1 MEIWHYW
8 AIAAL
13 LLVVGEIFTSTFAL
27 ICLAIGA
34 AAAAI
39 AAAVGCIIEMQLVWF
54 IVGTI
59 ASFLIVRPLLRRLSK
74 VDEVPTNADALIGR
88 KATVSEEI
96 NPQAGTGRVAID
108 GDDWKAESEN
118 DEPIEKGAKV
128 VVVSRESIILTV
140 KKL

>member
-59 ASFLIVRPLLRRLSK
+59 ASFLIVRPLLRKLSK

-108 GDDWKAESEN
+108 GDDWKAESAEF
-118 DEPIEKGAKV
+118 IAVGEKV
-128 VVVSRESIILTV
+128 EVVSRDSIILNV
-140 KKL
+140 KPIK

>member
-34 AAAAI
+34 VAAAV
-39 AAAVGCIIEMQLVWF
+39 AAAVGCILEMQLVWF

-88 KATVSEEI
+88 RATVSEEI

>member
-34 AAAAI
+34 AAAAV
-39 AAAVGCIIEMQLVWF
+39 AAAVGCILEMQLVWF

-88 KATVSEEI
+88 RATVSEEI
-96 NPQAGTGRVAID
+96 NPQTGTGRVAID

>member
-34 AAAAI
+34 VAAAV
-39 AAAVGCIIEMQLVWF
+39 AAAVGCILEMQLVWF

-74 VDEVPTNADALIGR
+74 VDEVATNADALIGR

-96 NPQAGTGRVAID
+96 NPQTGTGRVAID
-108 GDDWKAESEN
+108 GDDWKAESEG
-118 DEPIEKGAKV
+118 DELIEKGAKV
-128 VVVSRESIILTV
+128 VVVSRESIVLTV

>member
-59 ASFLIVRPLLRRLSK
+59 ASFLIVRPLLRKLSK

>member
-1 MEIWHYW
+1 
-8 AIAAL
+8 
-13 LLVVGEIFTSTFAL
+13 
-27 ICLAIGA
+27 
-34 AAAAI
+34 
-39 AAAVGCIIEMQLVWF
+39 MQLVWF

-59 ASFLIVRPLLRRLSK
+59 ASFLIVRPLLRKLSK

-108 GDDWKAESEN
+108 GDDWKAESEG
-118 DEPIEKGAKV
+118 DELIEKGAKV

>member
-34 AAAAI
+34 AAAAV
-39 AAAVGCIIEMQLVWF
+39 AAAVGCILEMQLVWF

-88 KATVSEEI
+88 RATVSEEI

>member
-128 VVVSRESIILTV
+128 VVVKRESIILTV